1 MKIVPS
7 EKTTKGDFVETQS
20 AGSRG
25 AGSNGPAGNISLF
38 RTPRHPQGDAS
49 IEGELKISLTPAGGG
64 PRPWPVDPA
73 PPDPAP
79 GREANFS
86 KEDRPLRK
94 RARGFTLIEL
104 MVVIVILGI
113 LAGLVLPRFMGRT
126 EEAKRTKARLQIENL
141 ESALKLYKLDNGAYP
156 TTEQGLDALVKKP
169 STGMVPNSWR
179 EGGYLEK
186 SQIPPDP
193 WARPY
198 VYLSPGVKNKDFD
211 LKSLGADGEEGGEGE
226 NQDVER

>member
-1 MKIVPS
+1 MKS
-7 EKTTKGDFVETQS
+7 YLTRK
-20 AGSRG
+20 AGP
-25 AGSNGPAGNISLF
+25 NGG
-38 RTPRHPQGDAS
+38 T
-49 IEGELKISLTPAGGG
+49 
-64 PRPWPVDPA
+64 
-73 PPDPAP
+73 
-79 GREANFS
+79 
-86 KEDRPLRK
+86 LR
-94 RARGFTLIEL
+94 RRDRGFTLIEL

-156 TTEQGLDALVKKP
+156 STEQGLDALVKKP
-169 STGMVPNSWR
+169 SSGTVPNSWR

-186 SQIPPDP
+186 GQIPMDP
-193 WARPY
+193 WNRPY
-198 VYLSPGVKNKDFD
+198 MYLSPGVKNKDFD